1 MSVLNVAEKGLSYL
15 RACLDLYSENC
26 AFLVLFFVALLF
38 LCVKGSKEEKR
49 IFMPSAIVLLLTV
62 YNPVTPVLLMRF
74 FDVNSEYYRF
84 FWITPVAILV
94 PYVAV
99 RLIVMQHSTAAMS
112 LMALAL
118 ILLFILSGNF
128 LYANGYQA
136 AENVYK
142 MPPELM
148 EVYAL
153 IHEDADAEYP
163 KAFLEYEY
171 NMQMRQYDPK
181 ILLTVDREE
190 YLYATS
196 SDYTEEMLADPDH
209 PQYRLL
215 GALIKYQEV
224 DPDAF
229 LEALEMTHTE
239 YVVLSKANPMRA
251 FLKQTGLK
259 KIGETKEREI
269 YKYDLKEPYTFE
281 LVDYSVVY

>member
-49 IFMPSAIVLLLTV
+49 IFLPSAIVLLLTV

-84 FWITPVAILV
+84 FCITPVAILV

-148 EVYAL
+148 EVSAL

-181 ILLTVDREE
+181 ILLTIDREE

-196 SDYTEEMLADPDH
+196 MNYTEEMIHDSEH
-209 PQYRLL
+209 PQYRILA
-215 GALIKYQEV
+215 ALIKYQGVET
-224 DPDAF
+224 DEF
-229 LEALEMTHTE
+229 LSALEQTHTE
-239 YVVLSKANPMRA
+239 YVVLSKANPMIA
-251 FLKQTGLK
+251 FLKEAGLHEVAQTA
-259 KIGETKEREI
+259 ERSI
-269 YKYDLKEPYTFE
+269 YKYDLKEPYVFE
-281 LVDYSVVY
+281 LVDYTPVY

>member
-1 MSVLNVAEKGLSYL
+1 MTALNVTEQGLHYL
-15 RACLDLYSENC
+15 RACLDLYTENC
-26 AFLVLFFVALLF
+26 AFTVLYFVALLF
-38 LCVKGSKEEKR
+38 VCLKGSAQEKR
-49 IFMPSAIVLLLTV
+49 IFLPGAIVLLLTV

-84 FWITPVAILV
+84 FWITPVAILL
-94 PYVAV
+94 PFVAV
-99 RLIVMQHSTAAMS
+99 HVILMQKTRGMALLIAFLLIV
-112 LMALAL
+112 
-118 ILLFILSGNF
+118 LFVLSGNF
-128 LYANGYQA
+128 LYANGYHR

-142 MPPELM
+142 MPEELM
-148 EVYAL
+148 EVSAC
-153 IHEDADAEYP
+153 IHENADCEYP

-215 GALIKYQEV
+215 GALIKYQDVEE
-224 DPDAF
+224 DAF
-229 LEALEMTHTE
+229 LDALEETHTE
-239 YVVLSKANPMRA
+239 YVVLSKANPMRTYLQKA
-251 FLKQTGLK
+251 GLTR
-259 KIGETKEREI
+259 IGETKDREI
-269 YKYDLKEPYTFE
+269 YKYDLVTPYTFE